1 MVTLLTGEWC
11 GGSWAEDEHC
21 VGVADLSGS
30 MGWVWVCA
38 RVALWLTDRLLDER
52 RLQKRARSPFS

>member
-30 MGWVWVCA
+30 MGWVWVYA
-38 RVALWLTDRLLDER
+38 RVVM
-52 RLQKRARSPFS
+52 